1 VSDRQHS
8 AIGGTSQRGDV
19 PAKLVLRKYIPKAGG
34 KFRSLGIPV
43 GILLPCGAIPIRSS
57 TEWPSLFPSSSARP
71 PSTFLTVGLPLLAE
85 ARVSRVPYK

>member
-34 KFRSLGIPV
+34 KLRSLGIPV
-43 GILLPCGAIPIRSS
+43 GILLPCGAIPIRSI
-57 TEWPSLFPSSSARP
+57 TEWPSLFPSSYARP